1 MGPQLGL
8 ASGAGKHT
16 LHSLAVTRP
25 SAAVKARKQQL
36 YRLAVGRLG
45 VVVEA
50 MKQQK
55 WVATAT
61 VNSECSPALGLPIAL
76 GGGKLI

>member
-1 MGPQLGL
+1 MGL
-8 ASGAGKHT
+8 ASGAGKHM

-25 SAAVKARKQQL
+25 SAAVKARTQQL

-61 VNSECSPALGLPIAL
+61 VNSECSAALGLPIGL